1 MEWLILFLA
10 GVLGG
15 ILNSIAGGGSFVTFP
30 ALLFV
35 GVPPVTAN
43 ATNTFA
49 SCAGY
54 ISGAYALRQ
63 EILSGTKQLKLTLIL
78 SVLGGA
84 IGAFLL
90 LHTPEALFTQSVPWL
105 LLFAAL
111 LFTFGGHI
119 NSLIKKAA
127 SKHKHAGKAG
137 ALFSALLLLLVCVY
151 GGYFNAGLGIVTLSY
166 LALAGYTNINVMN
179 GIKLLV
185 SASASMAAIVLFIVD
200 GSIDWS
206 SGLAVLLGTLVGGYY
221 SAQISRNIPQNYV
234 RNSVIVASFLI
245 TAYFF
250 YAN

>member
-35 GVPPVTAN
+35 GVPPVAAN

-127 SKHKHAGKAG
+127 SK
-137 ALFSALLLLLVCVY
+137 
-151 GGYFNAGLGIVTLSY
+151 
-166 LALAGYTNINVMN
+166 
-179 GIKLLV
+179 
-185 SASASMAAIVLFIVD
+185 
-200 GSIDWS
+200 
-206 SGLAVLLGTLVGGYY
+206 
-221 SAQISRNIPQNYV
+221 
-234 RNSVIVASFLI
+234 
-245 TAYFF
+245 
-250 YAN
+250 